1 MISRVP
7 SRPAVLGLR
16 CPSARGRFG
25 HEGRAVKQNR
35 EGGRKRAF
43 VPLRGH
49 DPQASVLLEGHAPA
63 SDAPLLLFPPCQELL
78 SREEE
83 LKQAA
88 LKQKSQEEFLRQRE
102 HELAQWEL
110 EVFERELSLLIQQ
123 MNRERPH
130 VKKRKGTFKRNKLKG
145 RDSERIS
152 MPLGTGRAGRV
163 WIRTCSPPRPPGPG
177 CALLVQFL

>member
-1 MISRVP
+1 MGAEFP
-7 SRPAVLGLR
+7 SLTGGGLF
-16 CPSARGRFG
+16 GIRFS
-25 HEGRAVKQNR
+25 
-35 EGGRKRAF
+35 
-43 VPLRGH
+43 P
-49 DPQASVLLEGHAPA
+49 
-63 SDAPLLLFPPCQELL
+63 QELL

-123 MNRERPH
+123 MNRDRPH
-130 VKKRKGTFKRNKLKG
+130 VKKRKGTFKRNKLRG

-152 MPLGTGRAGRV
+152 MPLGKKARLEAGLWGRPSGGR
-163 WIRTCSPPRPPGPG
+163 RRSPLCS
-177 CALLVQFL
+177 F